1 MKNIELKKAIRT
13 AIKYIDNY
21 TIAIEIW
28 QDTDSDGYFNQ
39 VTIIDNDNNDTEA
52 IAFYNT
58 VETITE
64 AEKEA
69 KKLYT
74 YLTKHFKNVVITYV
88 EI

>member
-74 YLTKHFKNVVITYV
+74 YLTKHFTNVKITYV